1 MDTMSE
7 KREPA
12 VTWKSYVAFFG
23 ALIFFSGVFAEAA
36 GWWKVFDFS
45 VLNGSFGTW
54 ETVAGKTA
62 SFRGSG
68 GTGARDGFMF
78 ALTLL
83 PALIFAIAIIHVVEG
98 YGGLR
103 VAERFLSP
111 LLRPLLGIPGICG
124 LAMIAN
130 LQTTDAAAG
139 MTKVLYEEGKLTD
152 RERSVFCGYQISG
165 SAPLSNYF
173 SSGVAVFSVLLVP
186 IGLPL
191 LVILVFKFIGGNIV
205 RFYLRAVEG
214 KDQGQSAKTP
224 AGGA

>member
-1 MDTMSE
+1 MDSCDS
-7 KREPA
+7 KK
-12 VTWKSYVAFFG
+12 VSWKSYVAFFG
-23 ALIFFSGVFAEAA
+23 AVIFFSGIFASA
-36 GWWKVFDFS
+36 GNWTQVFDFS

-54 ETVAGKTA
+54 ETAAGKMA
-62 SFRGSG
+62 SFRGAN
-68 GTGARDGFMF
+68 GTGARDGFLF

-103 VAERFLSP
+103 VAQKFLTP
-111 LLRPLLGIPGICG
+111 LLKPLLGIPGVCG

-139 MTKVLYEEGKLTD
+139 MTKVLYEEGELTD
-152 RERSVFCGYQISG
+152 RERSIFCAYQITG

-173 SSGVAVFSVLLVP
+173 SSAVAVFSIILVP

-205 RFYLRAVEG
+205 RFYLQMVEG
-214 KDQGQSAKTP
+214 KDSGKR
-224 AGGA
+224 GGEAA

>member
-23 ALIFFSGVFAEAA
+23 ALIFFREYLLKRRVGGRSLT
-36 GWWKVFDFS
+36 FS
-45 VLNGSFGTW
+45 VLNGSFGP
-54 ETVAGKTA
+54 GKPWPA
-62 SFRGSG
+62 RRHHSAAAA

-83 PALIFAIAIIHVVEG
+83 FTLIFAIAIIHVVEG

-103 VAERFLSP
+103 VAERFLSS

-139 MTKVLYEEGKLTD
+139 MTKVLYEEG
-152 RERSVFCGYQISG
+152 
-165 SAPLSNYF
+165 N
-173 SSGVAVFSVLLVP
+173 
-186 IGLPL
+186 
-191 LVILVFKFIGGNIV
+191 
-205 RFYLRAVEG
+205 
-214 KDQGQSAKTP
+214 
-224 AGGA
+224 